1 MKKIFK
7 ITGIVLGALLILI
20 LLAGFVGYSR
30 MSYKASNN
38 YEKLGERAP
47 VLTVDGLDF
56 RDLNKNGKLDIY
68 EDSRA
73 SIDDRVND
81 LVSQMSLEEKA
92 GSMFITMIGMTPEGE
107 PMDKPFMTSNPL
119 DIMMTF
125 MMPSSSEMLINRKM
139 NSFNILHA
147 HKANILARYNNNIQL
162 IGEKSRLG
170 IPITIASDP
179 RHGSEHNPGAA
190 LSTPTFSQWPTSL
203 GLAATRDTV
212 LVREFADIARQE
224 YLSTGIRLA
233 LHPMADLATEPRW
246 GRSNGTFGEDAEL
259 SAIMTK
265 AYVLG
270 FQGDS
275 LGSNS
280 VACMTKHFSGGGPQ
294 AEGEDAHF
302 PYGKDQV
309 YPGDNFDYH
318 LIPFEKGAFP
328 VKTAQIMPYYGI
340 PVDQTDENVA
350 FAFNKTII
358 TTMLREKYGFDGV
371 ICTDWNIINATKM
384 GDARAWGVEDLS
396 PLERTKKV
404 IDAGCDQFGGESSS
418 ELIIELVQT
427 GQISETRIDQSV
439 KRIMRDK
446 FRLGLFD
453 DPFVDE
459 SKANDVAGKE
469 SFRSLGK
476 IAQAKGTVLLKNENL
491 LPLKKGT
498 KIYAEGM
505 NEKELL
511 NAYGEVV
518 DDPMEADIIVKRTN
532 SPFDPRDEYFLES
545 FFKQGRLYYS
555 EEEKAEMLALISKKP
570 SVVIVNLDRAAVLTE
585 IAEASTALMA
595 EFGLSDEV
603 AADLLF
609 GVKQPEG
616 KLPMELPSS
625 WQAVLDQKEDVPYD
639 SKDPLYSFGYGLT
652 YPAQRISMTTE
663 TK

>member
-328 VKTAQIMPYYGI
+328 AKTAQIMPYYGI

-603 AADLLF
+603 VADLLF

>member
-328 VKTAQIMPYYGI
+328 AKTAQIMPYYGI

-404 IDAGCDQFGGESSS
+404 IDAGCDQFGGESSP

-459 SKANDVAGKE
+459 SKANDIAGKE

-603 AADLLF
+603 VADLLF